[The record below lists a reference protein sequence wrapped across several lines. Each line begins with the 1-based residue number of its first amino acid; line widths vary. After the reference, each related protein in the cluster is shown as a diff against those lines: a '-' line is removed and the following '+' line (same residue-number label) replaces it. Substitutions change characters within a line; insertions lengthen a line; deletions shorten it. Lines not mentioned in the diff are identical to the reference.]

1 MRMIKFS
8 KLLDD
13 LLLNSSKKKKIKILK
28 DYFNSLETNEK
39 ELALSILSKNFSTKL
54 IKTNDIKIMIK
65 RKISEDLFSYS
76 YDYVGDLAET
86 FSLLWPKS
94 KEKKT
99 ISFFCFMKS
108 IEKYNNKESLINFL
122 EKTFDNISSNE
133 IYAIIKILTG
143 GLRVGVSEGI
153 LKECLFEQGVR
164 NKFEIEE
171 YWHAFSPSFKNFFC
185 WLNGEALPNDINE
198 KELFHSFMLSDTFD
212 ENLIT
217 KLNIKD
223 YVCEFKWD
231 GIRAQIVVSNFGKI
245 YSRNGEDITNSF
257 PELNITSNKVSVI
270 DGELVVKKN
279 GKILS
284 FNDLQK
290 RIGRKKVNSRILD
303 EYPVHFL
310 AYDILFMQDSDCRNL
325 NLSSRKKKLESLL
338 KILNV
343 SNISFSPLINFNSWN
358 DLKNLRNKS
367 LNNHIEGIML
377 KKKNSLYVKGRP
389 KGCWYKWKRNPFFI
403 DFIIMYAQRG
413 HGKRSSF
420 YSDFTFGCW
429 TDNSFKNLV
438 PVGKAYS
445 GFTNEEL
452 KDLDRWVR
460 SNTLERFGPVRSVKS
475 SLVVEIAFDNIN
487 FSTRHK
493 SGVAL
498 RFPRFSRIRWDK
510 PPNEVCVLNDIK
522 KLIN

>member
-1 MRMIKFS
+1 MKMIKFS
-8 KLLDD
+8 KFLDD
-13 LLLNSSKKKKIKILK
+13 LLLNPSTKKKIKIII
-28 DYFNSLETNEK
+28 DYFISLETTEK
-39 ELALSILSKNFSTKL
+39 ELALSILSKNFSTRFVKP
-54 IKTNDIKIMIK
+54 NDIKAMIK
-65 RKISEDLFSYS
+65 RKISDELFSYS

-86 FSLLWPKS
+86 FSLLWPKK
-94 KEKKT
+94 KEKKK
-99 ISFFCFMKS
+99 ISFLFFMKS
-108 IEKYNNKESLINFL
+108 INKYNNKESLLNFL
-122 EKTFDNISSNE
+122 ERTFDNTSSNE

-153 LKECLFEQGVR
+153 LKECLVELGVR
-164 NKFEIEE
+164 DKFEIEE
-171 YWHAFSPSFKNFFC
+171 HWHAFSPSFKNFFS
-185 WLNGEALPNDINE
+185 WLNGESLPEGINK

-212 ENLIT
+212 ENLFKKI
-217 KLNIKD
+217 NIRD
-223 YVCEFKWD
+223 YLCEFKWD
-231 GIRAQIVVSNFGKI
+231 GIRAQLVLSNSCKI

-257 PELNITSNKVSVI
+257 PDLNIKNSKVSVI

-279 GKILS
+279 GNILS

-290 RIGRKKVNSRILD
+290 RIGRKKVSSNII
-303 EYPVHFL
+303 EQYPIHFI
-310 AYDILFMQDSDCRNL
+310 AYDILFINDFDCRNL
-325 NLSSRKKKLESLL
+325 DLANRKIKLESLL
-338 KILNV
+338 KSLKV
-343 SNISFSPLINFNSWN
+343 SNISLSPLINFNSWN
-358 DLKNLRNKS
+358 DLKNIRNKS

-377 KKKNSLYVKGRP
+377 KKKNSPYLRGRP

-452 KDLDRWVR
+452 KNLDKWVR
-460 SNTLERFGPVRSVKS
+460 TNTLERFGPVRSVKS
-475 SLVVEIAFDNIN
+475 GLVVEIAFDNIN

-510 PPNEVCVLNDIK
+510 PTNEVCVLNDIK

>member
-1 MRMIKFS
+1 MIKFS
-8 KLLDD
+8 KFLDD
-13 LLLNSSKKKKIKILK
+13 LLLNPSTKKKIKIIVQ
-28 DYFNSLETNEK
+28 YFNSLEITEK
-39 ELALSILSKNFSTKL
+39 EIALSILSKNFSTRFVKP
-54 IKTNDIKIMIK
+54 NDIKVMIK
-65 RKISEDLFSYS
+65 GKVPDELFSYS

-86 FSLLWPKS
+86 FSLLWPKK
-94 KEKKT
+94 KEKKK
-99 ISFFCFMKS
+99 ISFLFFMKS
-108 IEKYNNKESLINFL
+108 INKYNNKKTLLNFL
-122 EKTFDNISSNE
+122 ERTFDNTSSNE

-153 LKECLFEQGVR
+153 LKECLVEIGVR

-171 YWHAFSPSFKNFFC
+171 YWHAFSPSFKNFFS
-185 WLNGEALPNDINE
+185 WLNGESPPENINK

-223 YVCEFKWD
+223 YLCEFKWD
-231 GIRAQIVVSNFGKI
+231 GIRAQIVVSNSGKI

-257 PELNITSNKVSVI
+257 PELNIKSNKFSVI
-270 DGELVVKKN
+270 DGELVVKRN

-290 RIGRKKVNSRILD
+290 RIGRKKVNSRIID
-303 EYPVHFL
+303 EYPAHFL
-310 AYDILFMQDSDCRNL
+310 AYDILFMNDFDCRNL
-325 NLSSRKKKLESLL
+325 DLANRKIELESLL
-338 KILNV
+338 KNLKV
-343 SNISFSPLINFNSWN
+343 SNISLSPLINFNSWN
-358 DLKNLRNKS
+358 DLKNIRNKS

-377 KKKNSLYVKGRP
+377 KKKNSLYLRGRP

-452 KDLDRWVR
+452 KNLDKWVR
-460 SNTLERFGPVRSVKS
+460 TNTLERFGPVRSVKS
-475 SLVVEIAFDNIN
+475 GLVVEIAFDNIN

-510 PPNEVCVLNDIK
+510 PTNEVCVLNDIK